1 MSTVNLSGWLPGE
14 RANGLDDIAADMIA
28 EPRLMRTVIMLI
40 DTSKITSKVDDRT
53 RIATARIRHI
63 EPLLERDEVAAADK
77 LLRAALR
84 RRTGSDALPGAM
96 DQAELPFTDTE
107 DEEDE

>member
-14 RANGLDDIAADMIA
+14 QSNGLAPIAADMIA
-28 EPRLMRTVIMLI
+28 EPRIVRTVIMLI
-40 DTSKITSKVDDRT
+40 DTSKITSKMDDSS

-63 EPLLERDEVAAADK
+63 EPLLERDDLAAADK
-77 LLRAALR
+77 LLRTALR

-96 DQAELPFTDTE
+96 DQAELPFTD
-107 DEEDE
+107 DEGDDP